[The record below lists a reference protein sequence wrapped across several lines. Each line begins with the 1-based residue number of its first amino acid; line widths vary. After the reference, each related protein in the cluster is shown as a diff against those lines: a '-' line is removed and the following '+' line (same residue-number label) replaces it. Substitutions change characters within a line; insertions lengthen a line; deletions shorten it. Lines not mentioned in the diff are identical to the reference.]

1 MIPQSSQKHLFC
13 SCLFQFPTPPPPIS
27 SAIKCYLE
35 ALYSPEQEV
44 VTALRFLLQRV
55 THPVS
60 SHGPCAV
67 AVSVYPHSFLSQVP
81 EAVHAEGLAPLMPR
95 GLTLPRL
102 LVYQKENRP
111 SRRVGCRPSLAPAV
125 EQLSSLE
132 TS

>member
-1 MIPQSSQKHLFC
+1 M
-13 SCLFQFPTPPPPIS
+13 
-27 SAIKCYLE
+27 
-35 ALYSPEQEV
+35 
-44 VTALRFLLQRV
+44 VTAQRFLLQRV

-67 AVSVYPHSFLSQVP
+67 AVSVYSQVP